1 MCSGELSSSTP
12 QTKPAVKA
20 GQSAQSGSSGWALAD
35 DPFKATKGH
44 FPKGSVAG
52 LQRSGLSNLLA
63 AVMHFPKDYVVCKA
77 QVRVRGSGCGLGTNH
92 TSECCWRLL
101 KTIDIESILNI
112 HRLNPCL
119 AVLHSQPRGCNN
131 QHPTNARL

>member
-1 MCSGELSSSTP
+1 MYSGELSTSAP
-12 QTKPAVKA
+12 QGKPAVKP
-20 GQSAQSGSSGWALAD
+20 GSAQSGSSGWALAD

-77 QVRVRGSGCGLGTNH
+77 QVRSGL
-92 TSECCWRLL
+92 R
-101 KTIDIESILNI
+101 
-112 HRLNPCL
+112 
-119 AVLHSQPRGCNN
+119 V
-131 QHPTNARL
+131 